1 MSGTG
6 AHGTGAHGTRAEVLW
21 PDRLELG
28 EGIRWVDGRIVLVD
42 ILSGRLLAAPPGDRA
57 GQGLAELTRLPVA
70 LGAVAPV
77 EGRPGSWI
85 AAAGPGICLL
95 DTAGGPGP
103 GADDGTGAGADD
115 GAGTG
120 ADAGIRWLAR
130 PEDGAPVRMRM
141 NDATADPHGRFWAGS
156 MAYDDIEGAGSLY
169 RVDRDGTVTRVLSG
183 ITVPNGPAFSGD
195 GETLFLADSARGLIR
210 RYPVDPVTG
219 ELGEPSVFTTLDTG
233 GPDGMA
239 VDAEGGLWTAV
250 WGEGVVHRYR
260 PDGAL
265 DQVVRVPAAQPAG
278 VCLGGEDG
286 RTLFVTSAR
295 TGLSRPVPFDGAVF
309 AVRVEVPGLP
319 TASYR
324 PDPGNGSPDPGSGS

>member
-1 MSGTG
+1 MNGIGANGSRADDTG
-6 AHGTGAHGTRAEVLW
+6 ADGSRTNDTRAEVHW

-28 EGIRWVDGRIVLVD
+28 EGIRWIDGRIVLVD
-42 ILSGRLLAAPPGDRA
+42 ILAGRLLAAPPADRA
-57 GQGLAELTRLPVA
+57 GQGLAELARLPVA

-77 EGRPGSWI
+77 EGRPGTWI

-95 DTAGGPGP
+95 DTEGD
-103 GADDGTGAGADD
+103 GADGDAADGV
-115 GAGTG
+115 
-120 ADAGIRWLAR
+120 RWLAR
-130 PEDGAPVRMRM
+130 PEDGASVQMRM

-156 MAYDDIEGAGSLY
+156 MAYDGIEGAGSLY
-169 RVDRDGTVTRVLSG
+169 RVDRDGTVVRALSG

-195 GETLFLADSARGLIR
+195 GRTMFLADSARGLIR

-219 ELGEPSVFTTLDTG
+219 ELGDPSVFTTLDAG

-260 PDGAL
+260 PDGTL
-265 DQVVRVPAAQPAG
+265 DQVVPVPASQPAG

-295 TGLSRPVPFDGAVF
+295 TGLSRPRPLDGAVF

-319 TASYR
+319 TAPYR
-324 PDPGNGSPDPGSGS
+324 PETRPAT